1 MLYSEAVCFQTI
13 SSKDV
18 PARKHPEDPKTTE
31 ARVKALD
38 YLQEL
43 GGMEGGE
50 MCSDVM

>member
-1 MLYSEAVCFQTI
+1 MAV
-13 SSKDV
+13 
-18 PARKHPEDPKTTE
+18 RKHPEDPKTTE

-50 MCSDVM
+50 MCSDVMYERRINE